1 MSIIQ
6 ISIRKLLE
14 YNTTASIWLMKNKD
28 NANTKLGYSISRM
41 VDRYNKAIKPH
52 TDIIQKANDDMEDVR
67 QDHQK
72 EEGGK
77 LIWDIVKDNNGK
89 EVRERAYSKE
99 DAKKITKKV
108 RDIQDKMEKDLE
120 ALLNDPEKG
129 TVEIEPRFATSI
141 PEGLTDFE
149 KEVFSGIVIDPAMLQ
164 EKEAAPLNGAKL
176 ETAATA

>member
-1 MSIIQ
+1 MSIIN
-6 ISIRKLLE
+6 ITIRRLLE

-28 NANTKLGYSISRM
+28 NGNTKLGYSISRM
-41 VDRYNKAIKPH
+41 IDRYNKAIKPH
-52 TDIIQKANDDMEDVR
+52 TEIIQKANDDMEDVR

-77 LIWDIVKDNNGK
+77 LIWDIVKDNGK
-89 EVRERAYSKE
+89 EIRERAYSKE
-99 DAKKITKKV
+99 DAKKITKRV
-108 RDIQDKMEKDLE
+108 REIQDKMEKDLE

-164 EKEAAPLNGAKL
+164 EKEAAPLNGTKL
-176 ETAATA
+176 EVTASA

>member
-1 MSIIQ
+1 MSAIKIT
-6 ISIRKLLE
+6 IRRLLE

-41 VDRYNKAIKPH
+41 IDRYNKAIKPH

-77 LIWDIVKDNNGK
+77 LIWDIVKDNGK
-89 EVRERAYSKE
+89 EIRERAYSKE

-108 RDIQDKMEKDLE
+108 RDIQDQMEKDLE
-120 ALLNDPEKG
+120 ALLNDTEKG

-149 KEVFSGIVIDPAMLQ
+149 KEVFSGIVIDPAMLL
-164 EKEAAPLNGAKL
+164 EKETAPLNGTKL
-176 ETAATA
+176 EAAATA